1 MVLGEKTSCRRTLVR
16 NSKFVDLSDDVI
28 LQGITTHKKLTF
40 SKHVDNLYRNAQ
52 YKLHALRRIR
62 KFITVKKLS

>member
-1 MVLGEKTSCRRTLVR
+1 MVLVEKTSCRRTLVR

-28 LQGITTHKKLTF
+28 LQGITHKKLTF